1 VVSADELREAM
12 RRLPAG
18 VAVLTLAVDGRTLG
32 VTVGSLVSLSLE
44 PALVGVSIGR
54 GSSVHEPL
62 REAGRFAVN
71 VLGGDKEGLA
81 QHFAR
86 SVPPI
91 ALWAGIELRPSSLP
105 EPLLAGA
112 LGWLECATGAEHETG
127 DHTLFVAD
135 VLSIELGRLG
145 PGLVYLGGGYRAA

>member
-1 VVSADELREAM
+1 M

-18 VAVLTLAVDGRTLG
+18 VAVLTLRAEGRSLG

-44 PALVGVSIGR
+44 PTLVGVSIGR

-62 REAGRFAVN
+62 RQAGRFAVS
-71 VLGGDKEGLA
+71 VLAGDQESVA

-91 ALWAGIELRPSSLP
+91 ALWAGVELRPSSLS
-105 EPLLAGA
+105 EPILAGA
-112 LGWLECATGAEHETG
+112 LAWLECATRAEHETG
-127 DHTLFVAD
+127 DHTLFVAE
-135 VLSIELGRLG
+135 VLSVELGRG
-145 PGLVYLGGGYRAA
+145 GSGLVYLGGGYRAA

>member
-1 VVSADELREAM
+1 M

-32 VTVGSLVSLSLE
+32 ITVGSLVSLSLE

-62 REAGRFAVN
+62 RGAGRFAVN
-71 VLGGDKEGLA
+71 VLGGDQEGLA

-112 LGWLECATGAEHETG
+112 LAWLECATGAEHETG